1 MHVGNLRMQENVFII
16 YDLIM
21 LITLACTER
30 VTVVT
35 NVIIVAIEC
44 CQDYRKQVNI
54 LALKVPSSS
63 SQYVFG

>member
-21 LITLACTER
+21 LITLACPER

-35 NVIIVAIEC
+35 NVIIVAWVLPGLQET
-44 CQDYRKQVNI
+44 
-54 LALKVPSSS
+54 SSYFS
-63 SQYVFG
+63 S